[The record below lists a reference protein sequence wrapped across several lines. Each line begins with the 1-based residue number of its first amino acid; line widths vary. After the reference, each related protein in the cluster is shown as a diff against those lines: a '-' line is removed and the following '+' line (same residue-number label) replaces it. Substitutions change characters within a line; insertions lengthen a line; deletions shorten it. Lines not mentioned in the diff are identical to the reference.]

1 MSSRE
6 ANVLTSTSSVV
17 RGRWKFVN
25 RQSTAWKENPG
36 RMKRSVGPDQAETV
50 PERAAVSSVR
60 IAVVPT
66 ATTRPPRAFVARI
79 AAAVGSGQA
88 HHSVCIGW
96 SSSRSAVIGRNVSM
110 PTCSV
115 TSARP
120 MPRAATAAS
129 RSGVKCSPAV
139 GAAAEPA
146 ARANTV

>member
-1 MSSRE
+1 M
-6 ANVLTSTSSVV
+6 LTSTSSVV

-25 RQSTAWKENPG
+25 RQFTARNENPG
-36 RMKRSVGPDQAETV
+36 LMNRSVGPDQAEAT
-50 PERAAVSSVR
+50 PDRAAVSSVR

-66 ATTRPPRAFVARI
+66 ATTRRPRSRTSRTATAVA
-79 AAAVGSGQA
+79 SGQA

-110 PTCSV
+110 PTWSV

-120 MPRAATAAS
+120 TPRAASAAS

-146 ARANTV
+146 ALANTVW